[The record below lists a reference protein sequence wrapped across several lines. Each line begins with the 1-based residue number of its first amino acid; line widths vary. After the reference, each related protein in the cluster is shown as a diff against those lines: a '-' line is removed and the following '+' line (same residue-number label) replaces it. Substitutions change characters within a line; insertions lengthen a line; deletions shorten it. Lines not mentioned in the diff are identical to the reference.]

1 MEPTRATLLERI
13 TGVTPESFPE
23 LALDV
28 FRYQAT
34 HNHIYARYL
43 ELLRVSP
50 SSVTQM
56 TEIPHLPIALFKKYR
71 LQSGS
76 WTPTRTFTSSGTTG
90 STTSHHLL
98 RDEAWYRH
106 NARRAF
112 EATYGP
118 LQDRVVLAL
127 LPAYLERTGSSLVFM
142 ADDFIEQSGH
152 PDSGFFLDNLPA
164 LHERLIASRDRA
176 LPTLLIGVSF
186 ALLDLAETYPESL
199 GNTII
204 METGGMKGRRR
215 ELTRAELH
223 GTLKSAFKVAQVHS
237 EYGMTELL
245 SQAYAP
251 QDGIFRP
258 APTLRATTRQI
269 TDPLSPTAMGKT
281 GALNLMDLANFDTIS
296 FIATDDLG
304 RVYPDGTFEV
314 LGRMDASDV
323 RGCNLLVS

>member
-1 MEPTRATLLERI
+1 MDTTRATLQERI
-13 TGVTPESFPE
+13 SEVTPETFPE

-28 FRYQAT
+28 FRYQAA

-43 ELLRVSP
+43 ELLRISP

-56 TEIPHLPIALFKKYR
+56 TEIPHLPISLFKKYR
-71 LQSGS
+71 LKSGS
-76 WTPTRTFTSSGTTG
+76 WDPVRTFTSSGTTG
-90 STTSHHLL
+90 DLTSHHPL
-98 RDEAWYRH
+98 RNEAWYRQ
-106 NARRAF
+106 NAQRAF
-112 EATYGP
+112 EAIYGP

-142 ADDFIEQSGH
+142 ADDFIKKSGL
-152 PDSGFFLDNLPA
+152 PASGFFLDDLPA
-164 LHERLIASRDRA
+164 LKEQLIASRDRA

-186 ALLDLAETYPESL
+186 ALLDLAEQHPMPL

-215 ELTRAELH
+215 ELTRTELH
-223 GTLKSAFKVAQVHS
+223 STLKSAFAVDHIHS

-245 SQAYAP
+245 SQGYAP
-251 QDGIFRP
+251 QNGIFHP
-258 APTLRATTRQI
+258 APTLRAATREI
-269 TDPLSPTAMGKT
+269 TDPFSPAERGKT
-281 GALNLMDLANFDTIS
+281 GALNLMDLANLDTIS

-304 RVYPDGTFEV
+304 RIHPDGTFEV

-323 RGCNLLVS
+323 RGCNLLVQ